1 MVKKV
6 LGVKIDDVSLN
17 EAILQV
23 EKWVQEGGKHTVFT
37 PNPEF
42 VMIAQKDNEFKDI
55 LNKSD
60 MSIPDGIGLKIA
72 GVKNRTTGTDLM
84 EKLISLSSEKGFV
97 VSFLGGREG
106 VAEKLTERLKRLYQ
120 NISVVPPGSPADL
133 LFVAFGA
140 PKQEKWIA
148 QNLQKIPV
156 NVALGVGGAFD
167 YLSGRVPRA
176 SGWVRGLGFEWLLRL
191 IIQPW
196 RIKRQFALI
205 KYLWLL
211 TKESLKR

>member
-1 MVKKV
+1 MVKGV
-6 LGVKIDDVSLN
+6 LGVKIDDVSLD
-17 EAILQV
+17 EAVVQV
-23 EKWVQEGGKHTVFT
+23 EKWIHNGGKHAVFT

-42 VMIAQKDNEFKDI
+42 IIIAQKDKEFKEI
-55 LNKSD
+55 INNSD

-72 GVKNRTTGTDLM
+72 GIKNRTTGTDLM
-84 EKLISLSSEKGFV
+84 ERLIALSAEKGFV

-106 VAEKLTERLKRLYQ
+106 VAERLIERLKKQYQ
-120 NISVVPPGSPADL
+120 SISVVSPGSPADL

-140 PKQEKWIA
+140 PKQERWIA

-156 NVALGVGGAFD
+156 NVVIGVGGAFD
-167 YLSGRVPRA
+167 YFSGRVPRA
-176 SGWVRGLGFEWLLRL
+176 PGWVRKLGFEWLFRL

-196 RIKRQFALI
+196 RIRRQFALI

-211 TKESLKR
+211 TRESFKR

>member
-17 EAILQV
+17 EAVLRI
-23 EKWVQEGGKHTVFT
+23 EKWVHSGGKHSVFT
-37 PNPEF
+37 PNPEML
-42 VMIAQKDNEFKDI
+42 VIAQKDKEFKDI

-60 MSIPDGIGLKIA
+60 MSIPDGVGLKIA

-84 EKLISLSSEKGFV
+84 KKLISLSNEKGFV
-97 VSFLGGREG
+97 ISFLGGQER
-106 VAEKLTERLKRLYQ
+106 VAEKLVERLKRLYQ
-120 NISVVPPGSPADL
+120 NISIVPPGAPADL

-156 NVALGVGGAFD
+156 NIAIGVGGAFD

-176 SGWVRGLGFEWLLRL
+176 PGWVRGLGLEWLFRL

-205 KYLWLL
+205 EYLWLL
-211 TKESLKR
+211 TKEGLKR